1 MKRTLGFP
9 GGPVAKTTLPIEE
22 TRVEPWAD
30 DGSVVTNLVPSAGDP
45 GDADSILGLGRWINA
60 KKPLMI
66 FKITL
71 TLFLIQHIFS
81 EPIKIFR
88 KAIHSF
94 CKTILLVSRDL
105 IIALVGKCVCSI
117 IIGKSNYFQAF
128 HSFLKKWQCDNYW
141 SNMSS
146 QLNISLRK

>member
-1 MKRTLGFP
+1 MKRTLDFP
-9 GGPVAKTTLPIEE
+9 GGPVAKTTLPMQE
-22 TRVEPWAD
+22 TRFEPWFG
-30 DGSVVTNLVPSAGDP
+30 DGLVVMNLVPSAGDP

-66 FKITL
+66 FRITL

-81 EPIKIFR
+81 EPIKILK

-105 IIALVGKCVCSI
+105 ITALVGKCVCSI
-117 IIGKSNYFQAF
+117 IIGKLNYFQAF
-128 HSFLKKWQCDNYW
+128 PFLLKEMTVW
-141 SNMSS
+141 
-146 QLNISLRK
+146 